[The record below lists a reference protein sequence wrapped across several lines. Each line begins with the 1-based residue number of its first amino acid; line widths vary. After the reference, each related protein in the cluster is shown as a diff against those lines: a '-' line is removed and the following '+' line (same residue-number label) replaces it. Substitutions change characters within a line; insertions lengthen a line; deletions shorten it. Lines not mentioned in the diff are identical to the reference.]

1 MYGRG
6 HGRRVDAGARERL
19 EQDLGGSAR
28 TQARHSR
35 ATAACDW
42 LRHDGSVIFFLV
54 RAMRSGQRARIAIL
68 LSAAAAC
75 VLIGALLFSLAE
87 DLPFTTGLYWAITTA
102 TTVGY
107 GDVTPH
113 NGLGRVIASAV
124 MLTTIPLL
132 ASVFALATGGYAA
145 AGIRRILAM
154 HNPLPEPPYRLV
166 IGMSQSVPA
175 ILRELVEA
183 GITVI
188 LVADTDPAGL
198 PAEVHHIRA
207 DPTDEFAI
215 KRAKPADAEQALITG
230 TSDGDVLVSSVLVR
244 KQAPDLPI
252 VAVVSSASVREALRD
267 LGVRQTMSPHDLIAA
282 TLAKSMEAPH
292 AADMVSE
299 LVESQRHRLSEVDAA
314 AEGAVGKAL
323 SVVRDERDGLV
334 LGLVHDGT
342 FSLGIADDPTVKA
355 GDSLLIAEKTPPAT
369 ANGRRAVVERRAA
382 GDRPAPGSG

>member
-1 MYGRG
+1 
-6 HGRRVDAGARERL
+6 
-19 EQDLGGSAR
+19 
-28 TQARHSR
+28 
-35 ATAACDW
+35 
-42 LRHDGSVIFFLV
+42 
-54 RAMRSGQRARIAIL
+54 MRSGQRARIAIL
-68 LSAAAAC
+68 LSVAAAC
-75 VLIGALLFSLAE
+75 VLVGALLFSLAE
-87 DLPFTTGLYWAITTA
+87 NLPFTTGLYWAITTA

-113 NGLGRVIASAV
+113 NGFGRVVASAV

-166 IGMSQSVPA
+166 IGTSQSVPA

-183 GITVI
+183 GVTVV

-207 DPTDEFAI
+207 DPTDESAI

-267 LGVRQTMSPHDLIAA
+267 LGVRQTMSAHDLIAA

-323 SVVRDERDGLV
+323 SAVRDERDGLV
-334 LGLVHDGT
+334 LGLVHHGK
-342 FSLGIADDPTVKA
+342 FSLGIADDPTVEA
-355 GDSLLIAEKTPPAT
+355 GDCLLIAERTPP
-369 ANGRRAVVERRAA
+369 ANGRRAVVERRT
-382 GDRPAPGSG
+382 GGERRPPGSG

>member
-1 MYGRG
+1 
-6 HGRRVDAGARERL
+6 
-19 EQDLGGSAR
+19 
-28 TQARHSR
+28 
-35 ATAACDW
+35 
-42 LRHDGSVIFFLV
+42 
-54 RAMRSGQRARIAIL
+54 MRSGQRTRISIL
-68 LSAAAAC
+68 LGAAAAC
-75 VLIGALLFSLAE
+75 LLIGALLFSLAE
-87 DLPFTTGLYWAITTA
+87 HYTFTTSLYWAITTA

-113 NGLGRVIASAV
+113 NGLGRVIASGV

-175 ILRELVEA
+175 ILRELVAA
-183 GITVI
+183 GVTVV

-198 PAEVHHIRA
+198 PPEVHHIRA
-207 DPTDEFAI
+207 DPTDESAI
-215 KRAKPADAEQALITG
+215 RRARPADAEQALITG

-267 LGVRQTMSPHDLIAA
+267 LGVRQTVSAHDLIAA
-282 TLAKSMEAPH
+282 TLAKSLEAPH

-299 LVESQRHRLSEVDAA
+299 LVESQRHRLSEVDAG

-323 SVVRDERDGLV
+323 SAVRDERDGLV
-334 LGLVHDGT
+334 LGLVHNGT
-342 FSLGIADDPTVKA
+342 FSLGLADDPTVEA
-355 GDSLLIAEKTPPAT
+355 GDSLLIAESAPPGT
-369 ANGRRAVVERRAA
+369 ANGRRAIGERRAV
-382 GDRPAPGSG
+382 GERPPAGSG